1 MNVLEGHECI
11 LKIYTKINKKI
22 EFFMINLY
30 LTKVNIEEKRYFF
43 QSNGKSDSLEE
54 VQIIDVSK

>member
-1 MNVLEGHECI
+1 MNVLQGHECI

-30 LTKVNIEEKRYFF
+30 LTKVNIEEKRYFS
-43 QSNGKSDSLEE
+43 QSNGNRIHWKKS
-54 VQIIDVSK
+54 K